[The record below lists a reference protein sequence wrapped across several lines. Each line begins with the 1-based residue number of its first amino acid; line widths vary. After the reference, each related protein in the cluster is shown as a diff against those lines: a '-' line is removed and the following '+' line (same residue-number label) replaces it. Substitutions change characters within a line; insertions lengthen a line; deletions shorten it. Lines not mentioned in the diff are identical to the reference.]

1 MNQEEK
7 MAEEFK
13 QEKQNEEQISDTYE
27 SNSGNVCEESDGG
40 NEESI
45 SLTKS
50 EYEYYKQKAQEAD
63 NLTMRIKAD
72 FENYKR
78 AIEREKEQ
86 FKENTVADF
95 LEKLLPVLDTFE
107 QAIANT
113 KSESEKKGI
122 GLVYS
127 QLFDILQK
135 EGLKPVETNNKK
147 FDPFKHEILMQ
158 EEKSNVEDDIILEEF
173 QKGYMFK
180 DRVLRYSKVKVA
192 KNKSGKNE
200 EES

>member
-1 MNQEEK
+1 MFNLKQGEEGTEGMKQQE
-7 MAEEFK
+7 
-13 QEKQNEEQISDTYE
+13 QSEEQIS
-27 SNSGNVCEESDGG
+27 NG
-40 NEESI
+40 NENNKSDNGNQREDGCTEEII
-45 SLTKS
+45 SVAKTD
-50 EYEYYKQKAQEAD
+50 YEYYKQKSREAD
-63 NLTMRIKAD
+63 DLTKRIKAD
-72 FENYKR
+72 FENYKKS
-78 AIEREKEQ
+78 IEREKEQ

-107 QAIANT
+107 QAINNT

-135 EGLKPVETNNKK
+135 EGLLPIETNNKK

-158 EEKSNVEDDIILEEF
+158 EEKDNVEDDTILEEF

-192 KNKSGKNE
+192 KNKSG
-200 EES
+200 